1 MYANMLQDQTHMDN
15 TIILHCFV
23 QHIYFLGV
31 IGLFIVFKKNALYNI
46 ILIFVVIIFLMS
58 SISVIVNKSTS
69 SGHTPNNGS
78 KYLIMVYIDEKTL
91 YLFENDKCIKK
102 YPIASGKPGWPSPI
116 GEWRIVEKS
125 QWGKGF
131 GGRWL
136 GLNVKWGTYGIH
148 GTRNESSIGRSASHG
163 CIRMY
168 NKDIKEL
175 YSIVPIGTAV
185 VIRNGPFG
193 PFGTGFRNL
202 KPGDRGSDVLAVQ
215 ERLRELGYFNGYE
228 SGIYED
234 DLKIALNEFQRAH
247 KLKVKYTITRP
258 DYNAMGFL
266 EFE

>member
-1 MYANMLQDQTHMDN
+1 MY
-15 TIILHCFV
+15 IIFR
-23 QHIYFLGV
+23 
-31 IGLFIVFKKNALYNI
+31 KKTLYYI
-46 ILIFVVIIFLMS
+46 IAIFVATLLLMS
-58 SISVIVNKSTS
+58 SISAIVNKSTS
-69 SGHTPNNGS
+69 SRHTVNNHS

-91 YLFENDKCIKK
+91 YLFEDDKCIKK

-116 GEWRIVEKS
+116 GEWRIIEKS
-125 QWGKGF
+125 EWGKGF

-168 NKDIKEL
+168 NRDVKEL
-175 YSIVPIGTAV
+175 YSIVPVGTAV

-202 KPGDRGSDVLAVQ
+202 KPGDRGADVLAIQ
-215 ERLRELGYFNGYE
+215 ERLKELGYYKGNE

-234 DLKIALNEFQRAH
+234 DLKNALNDFQKSR
-247 KLKVKYTITRP
+247 KLKVKYTITCP
-258 DYNAMGFL
+258 DYNAMGFF

>member
-1 MYANMLQDQTHMDN
+1 MFILINRNRMFCIF
-15 TIILHCFV
+15 TIFIMS
-23 QHIYFLGV
+23 IA
-31 IGLFIVFKKNALYNI
+31 LFIAVNTYIIKGSFTRHAANNQQQFL
-46 ILIFVVIIFLMS
+46 ILI
-58 SISVIVNKSTS
+58 
-69 SGHTPNNGS
+69 H
-78 KYLIMVYIDEKTL
+78 IDEKTL

-116 GEWRIVEKS
+116 GEWKIVEKS

-136 GLNVKWGTYGIH
+136 GLNVKWGNYGIH
-148 GTRNESSIGRSASHG
+148 GTKNEASIGRSASHG

-168 NKDIKEL
+168 NRDIKEL
-175 YSIVPIGTAV
+175 YGIVPLGTAV

-193 PFGTGFRNL
+193 PFGMGFRNL

-215 ERLRELGYFNGYE
+215 ERLKQLGYFSGYE

-234 DLKIALNEFQRAH
+234 DLKEAIFQFQKDH
-247 KLKVKYTITRP
+247 NLKVKVTISTP
-258 DYNAMGFL
+258 DYNAMGYS